1 MKISL
6 ALLKGIMPLFWW
18 GVSALI
24 ILLVIAFLIIILLYR
39 RLNRRMKQFE
49 SSSLTLQ
56 TFMSGH
62 QLDTLLQEYI
72 QKVAIQK
79 QELNK
84 VETRLSQ
91 VEIKIRAGVDRAELL
106 RFRAFEN
113 VGGDL
118 SFAFALLNQEGSGVV
133 LSSIHNRDESRVY
146 AKPIKGGLS
155 TYSLTSEEK
164 EVIDRA
170 MLGQKIQ

>member
-1 MKISL
+1 MKLSW
-6 ALLKGIMPLFWW
+6 ALETIMPLHWW
-18 GVSALI
+18 GISALAM
-24 ILLVIAFLIIILLYR
+24 LLVIIFLVNFILYH

-49 SSSLTLQ
+49 ASSLTLQ

-62 QLDTLLQEYI
+62 HLDTLLQEYI
-72 QKVAIQK
+72 QKLDY
-79 QELNK
+79 QEK
-84 VETRLSQ
+84 EFSKFATRLSQ
-91 VEIKIRAGVDRAELL
+91 VEIRLRAGVDRAELL

-113 VGGDL
+113 VGSDL

-146 AKPIKGGLS
+146 AKPIKEGMS

-170 MLGQKIQ
+170 MLGEKI